1 VNEVQTANGKESLRR
16 RTRLWVLL
24 AFVAPWVCGL
34 IAFQIWKSASVPSD
48 VPTIGLSLDSAWYS
62 HLGYSQASFET
73 ALTRVDAR
81 TFSFRTG
88 DHPPAEIL
96 DQIDALLLC
105 GGGDVDPAR
114 YGGDSGNTYSIDPAH
129 DRFEEELIRGALER
143 DMPIL
148 GICRGIQILNVVHG
162 GTLRN
167 LHEDSRLSA
176 THGIDLDSFR
186 AHAIQPVE
194 GSLLASIIGSE
205 PREVN
210 SFHGHAVG
218 RIGHGLTA
226 AAVSPD
232 GVIEAVERPDRAFV
246 IGIQWHPE
254 ISSLTDADALAI
266 FRELV
271 DAARR
276 YRAEQPE

>member
-1 VNEVQTANGKESLRR
+1 V
-16 RTRLWVLL
+16 
-24 AFVAPWVCGL
+24 AFLAPWVCGL
-34 IAFQIWKSASVPSD
+34 IAFQIWKSLSVPAD

-62 HLGYSQASFET
+62 RLGYSQASFET

-81 TFSFRTG
+81 TLSFRAG
-88 DHPPAEIL
+88 DRSPAEIL

-114 YGGDSGNTYSIDPAH
+114 YGGDSSNTYSIDPAH

-148 GICRGIQILNVVHG
+148 GICRGIQILNVAHG

-167 LHEDSRLSA
+167 LHADRELSA
-176 THGIDLDSFR
+176 THGIDLNSFR
-186 AHAIQPVE
+186 AHSIQPVE
-194 GSLLASIIGSE
+194 GSRLASIIGSE
-205 PREVN
+205 PREVT

-218 RIGHGLTA
+218 RLGRGLSVA
-226 AAVSPD
+226 ATSPD
-232 GVIEAVERPDRAFV
+232 GAIEAVERPDKSFV
-246 IGIQWHPE
+246 IGLQWHPE
-254 ISSLTDADALAI
+254 IGSLTDPDALAI

-271 DAARR
+271 AEARR
-276 YRAEQPE
+276 YRAVQPE